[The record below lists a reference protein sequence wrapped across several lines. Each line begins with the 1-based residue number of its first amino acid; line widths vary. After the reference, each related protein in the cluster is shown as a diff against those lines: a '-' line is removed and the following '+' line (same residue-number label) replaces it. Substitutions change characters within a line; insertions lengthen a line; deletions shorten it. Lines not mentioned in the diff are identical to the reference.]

1 MTSRTPSIPLIV
13 QFSFNSR
20 TTTKGHTMTRF
31 TRLFCLALLT
41 FSIGSTAVAVDLPAG
56 TTVTRVEED
65 WVAYIRN
72 PDGALGAPQIA
83 NVISPIPST
92 TGAFGM
98 VELNHRSQPA
108 FQGGGYQVQ
117 SWVGEH
123 NNGLAFSEETNLLI
137 RDYDKLE
144 YTVGMELTGE
154 KLEFF
159 LKNGKSRTW
168 GRFAG
173 SGIRAEVPKDGATL
187 GNYDPQF
194 SVDNTTINVG
204 SHRVELLYQRET
216 RYYSANGLELTDST
230 PRVIHRFKEL
240 VQYVSLEDYE
250 QNEAYYNIEITE

>member
-1 MTSRTPSIPLIV
+1 MT
-13 QFSFNSR
+13 
-20 TTTKGHTMTRF
+20 MF
-31 TRLFCLALLT
+31 TRLFCLILLT
-41 FSIGSTAVAVDLPAG
+41 FSIGSSAVAIELPAG
-56 TTVTRVEED
+56 TTINRVEED

-72 PDGALGAPQIA
+72 PDSSVGAPQIA

-117 SWVGEH
+117 SWIGEH
-123 NNGLAFSEETNLLI
+123 NNAVVFSEETNLLI

-144 YTVGMELTGE
+144 YTVGIQLSGE

-159 LKNGKSRTW
+159 LKNGRSRTW
-168 GRFAG
+168 GRFA
-173 SGIRAEVPKDGATL
+173 SNGIHADVPADGVTL
-187 GNYDPQF
+187 AGYDPQF

-216 RYYSANGLELTDST
+216 RYFLSDGSQLTDAT

-240 VQYVSLEDYE
+240 IQYVSLQDYE
-250 QNEAYYNIEITE
+250 QNESYYNIEITE